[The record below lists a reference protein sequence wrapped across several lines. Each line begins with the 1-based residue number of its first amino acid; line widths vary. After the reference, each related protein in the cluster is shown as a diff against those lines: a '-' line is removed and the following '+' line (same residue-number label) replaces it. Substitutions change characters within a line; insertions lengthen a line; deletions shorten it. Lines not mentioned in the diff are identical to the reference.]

1 MPSVMEH
8 LILIYEKLTS
18 LEMRVQEIENLSVSD
33 IDLPLPSQ
41 DQEAQGVRAPLKRG
55 ATPPP
60 ETPGHTRITA
70 DDPRVAAARARL
82 AEDDGKVMPEPVVP
96 EGQRSKVEG
105 NDVVLP
111 SGTLAQRET
120 RKALAERL
128 DLEADFPGGIDAYM
142 KGGPLWLYYG
152 NRDYVMGL
160 SYEVK
165 VAMIQDVEITS
176 PQEAQEMSRDLL
188 KIRGDGTDMPT
199 HLAPPSLD

>member
-33 IDLPLPSQ
+33 IDLPLPQQNQ
-41 DQEAQGVRAPLKRG
+41 DVS
-55 ATPPP
+55 TPPKGGAAHNP
-60 ETPGHTRITA
+60 PGHTRITA